1 MIRIIKE
8 SELSRPE
15 IADMLVV
22 AGFGNEEEGYLDY
35 FLENNPKYVASV
47 NLDDMGAYIDDY
59 DTGEHIPLPF
69 ANGADR
75 MILRTKEDVRAF
87 LDYIYELDYDDIFE
101 SVKRRNSRR
110 TMKESYGDT
119 RYEGR
124 SYYGTNFSGIEDDL
138 YTDDFSELE
147 DWTWEKVNKGGCVEV
162 VDTAT
167 GNRARLVL
175 PEDSEYYNYIDTQD
189 CIIWS
194 DKYGD
199 RDEKDV
205 SLYQCLSESKKRSFD
220 KKKQSKVSVKEAA
233 GAPQQC
239 TIGEFCEEVKR
250 TYHKYFPDS
259 MCVARMKNILGNS
272 IFIDCFIAGDES
284 EFPNGYAE
292 NDMFNIKFNIDT
304 RDAKSVDDEFGI
316 RTIEC
321 YSKSFYTAP
330 PSRFLAYGRHD
341 LQFRKTTGDAR
352 KIIAAL
358 DKFFKRLYDAV
369 VMERDNDN
377 IEKGHI
383 DIVNRKI
390 V

>member
-1 MIRIIKE
+1 
-8 SELSRPE
+8 
-15 IADMLVV
+15 
-22 AGFGNEEEGYLDY
+22 
-35 FLENNPKYVASV
+35 
-47 NLDDMGAYIDDY
+47 
-59 DTGEHIPLPF
+59 
-69 ANGADR
+69 
-75 MILRTKEDVRAF
+75 
-87 LDYIYELDYDDIFE
+87 
-101 SVKRRNSRR
+101 
-110 TMKESYGDT
+110 
-119 RYEGR
+119 
-124 SYYGTNFSGIEDDL
+124 
-138 YTDDFSELE
+138 
-147 DWTWEKVNKGGCVEV
+147 
-162 VDTAT
+162 
-167 GNRARLVL
+167 
-175 PEDSEYYNYIDTQD
+175 
-189 CIIWS
+189 
-194 DKYGD
+194 
-199 RDEKDV
+199 
-205 SLYQCLSESKKRSFD
+205 
-220 KKKQSKVSVKEAA
+220 
-233 GAPQQC
+233 
-239 TIGEFCEEVKR
+239 
-250 TYHKYFPDS
+250 